1 MTALI
6 LFGGFIAL
14 LLIGVP
20 IALALGVATAVTLFY
35 IDMPTSVVAQRI
47 FTALD
52 SSGIMAIPFFVL
64 AGNLMTRGGISR
76 RIVDLA
82 NAVVGGVRGGLF
94 YVMIL
99 SCAFFAALSGSAPA
113 TVIAIG
119 SMLYPEMVKRGYPKE
134 RSAGLLAVSGGLGP
148 IIPPSIIMVVY
159 GTITSSSIGDL
170 FKSGLVAGLM
180 IAIVLAIVCVLLSKK
195 ENWPKSDKKLSLS
208 EFLTA
213 FRKSWLAV
221 LLPVIVLGGI
231 YSGILTPTES
241 AAVAVMYS
249 FIVGVFI
256 YKEMP
261 YGELWK
267 VIIDSGR
274 GSAMVLFII
283 ATSTAF
289 SWLFTYAG
297 ISQQLIDTINGM
309 HLSATA
315 YCFIVACVLLIFGTF
330 LEGIATCVLLVPL
343 LWPVAA
349 SLGIN
354 VIHFGMIVSISNVI
368 GTMTPPVAVNLFAA
382 SSVTKLKMGEIAH
395 GEIPFFIGYTAVFML
410 IVLFPWFSTVLL

>member
-1 MTALI
+1 MTGLI
-6 LFGGFIAL
+6 LFGGFAL
-14 LLIGVP
+14 LLIIGVP
-20 IALALGVATAVTLFY
+20 IALALGAATAVTLFY
-35 IDMPTSVVAQRI
+35 IDMPVLVISQRI

-64 AGNLMTRGGISR
+64 AGNLMTKGGISR

-134 RSAGLLAVSGGLGP
+134 RSAGLLAVAGGLGP

-170 FKSGLVAGLM
+170 FKGGLVAGCM
-180 IAIVLAIVCVLLSKK
+180 IAVVLAIVAIFLSSR
-195 ENWPKSDKKLSLS
+195 ENWPKSEQKMSLA
-208 EFLTA
+208 EFGKALW
-213 FRKSWLAV
+213 SGSLAV
-221 LLPVIVLGGI
+221 LLPIIVLGGI
-231 YSGILTPTES
+231 YSGLLTPTES
-241 AAVAVMYS
+241 AAVAVMYAYV
-249 FIVGVFI
+249 VGAFV
-256 YKEMP
+256 YKELP
-261 YGELWK
+261 PSLLFN
-267 VIIDSGR
+267 VIVESGR
-274 GSAMVLFII
+274 GSAMVMFII

-297 ISQQLIDTINGM
+297 ISQDLIDIINSWG
-309 HLSATA
+309 LSATT
-315 YCFIVACVLLIFGTF
+315 YCIVVALVLLVFGTF

-343 LWPVAA
+343 LWPVAE

-354 VIHFGMIVSISNVI
+354 VIHFGLIVSISNVI

-382 SSVTKLKMGEIAH
+382 SSVTKLSMGQIAK
-395 GEIPFFIGYTAVFML
+395 GEIPYFIGYVAVFFA
-410 IVLFPWFSTVLL
+410 IVLFPWFSTCLI